1 MTDLMLKYII
11 ALKCGVISG
20 GRGIKYTQQN
30 NNNNNKKSTTLLTN
44 IFTRIK
50 ADDTR
55 KMAGKQP

>member
-1 MTDLMLKYII
+1 MLKYINE
-11 ALKCGVISG
+11 LKCGVISG